1 MVFQN
6 DILAGASGS
15 VATYSIDQSIRFN
28 DNDSAYLTDTLGT
41 ATDANRW
48 TYSVWVKRSNLTGAY
63 MSLINASSALTDTGF
78 LAMNFHIDNTLYVTG
93 WNTRWRQ
100 TSQVFRDISA
110 WYHIVLAVDTDQG
123 TANDRI
129 KLYVNGEQVTALS
142 VTTNPSSGANLGIN
156 TAGPHEIGR
165 DYGAIRYF
173 DGYQSEINLID
184 GQQLAATDFGEL
196 NDSGVWVPKVFTG
209 TYGTNGFYLTGADSA
224 ALGTDYSGNG
234 NDFTSSGLAAADQ
247 MSDTPTDN
255 YPVFSPINKSTNI
268 TLSDGNLLASSSGSG
283 DTFPVMATICPES
296 SKWYAE
302 FEMVE
307 ADNTVYVGVGNSS
320 ETARIAGA
328 TFTNVVVGRAAGY
341 QNGVSYRSGTGDI
354 WTGGSSS
361 AYGSTFTTNDII
373 GVALDADTGSVWF
386 SKNGTFQNSG
396 NPEAGTGAAATGLTG
411 PFCFSMSIYTTDD
424 VRANFGQSAFTYTP
438 PTGFSVLSTANLPAP
453 AIKDG
458 SKYFQTTLYTGNGTA
473 IGSGGNAVTQIGNST
488 FQPDFVWMKSR
499 SAATDHALYDAV
511 RGATKEVIS
520 NSVAIES
527 TLTEGLTT
535 FGAAGFT
542 VGNDAAVNTNAAT
555 YAAWQWLANGS
566 GSSNTDGATSSTVSA
581 NQTAGFSV
589 VTYTGTG
596 SATTIGHGLGV
607 VPQFIAIKGL
617 TGSADSWGVYPGT
630 STGYGGQYRLKLNE
644 TSPVLAS
651 SVYWNNTDATSSV
664 FTVNTDAQV
673 NGSSVN
679 YVAYCWAEVAGY
691 SKIGRYTGNGSTD
704 GPFVWCGFKPA
715 WVMVKRTDSTGGA
728 YWPIW
733 DTVRKT
739 YNDVA
744 NQLYADLTNTEASND
759 YNLDVLSNGLKFRD
773 TSAAVNASGGTYIF
787 MAFAE
792 HPFGGEDVAPATA
805 R

>member
-396 NPEAGTGAAATGLTG
+396 NPAAGTGAAATGLTG

-438 PTGFSVLSTANLPAP
+438 PTGFSVLSTANLPTP
-453 AIKDG
+453 TITDG
-458 SKYFQTTLYTGNGTA
+458 SANFQTTLYTGT
-473 IGSGGNAVTQIGNST
+473 GSTLEVNQSENST
-488 FQPDFVWMKSR
+488 FQPDFVWIKQR
-499 SAATDHALYDAV
+499 NKVDNHIVNDAV
-511 RGATKEVIS
+511 RGADKALYTNGTSAEII
-520 NSVAIES
+520 NGSVTS
-527 TLTEGLTT
+527 
-535 FGAAGFT
+535 FDSDGFT
-542 VGNDAAVNTNAAT
+542 LGTWNNVNQSGITA
-555 YAAWQWLANGS
+555 AAWQWLANGS
-566 GSSNTDGATSSTVSA
+566 GSSNTDGDFTSTVSA

-589 VTYTGTG
+589 LTWTGDGT
-596 SATTIGHGLGV
+596 SVVVNSIGHGLGKAPSLIIMKRRDPADDWFV
-607 VPQFIAIKGL
+607 YAEPITESYYLRLNSTAAQAID
-617 TGSADSWGVYPGT
+617 TG
-630 STGYGGQYRLKLNE
+630 
-644 TSPVLAS
+644 
-651 SVYWNNTDATSSV
+651 NNTWGGTAPTSSV
-664 FTVNTDAQV
+664 FYTEAI
-673 NGSSVN
+673 GSGAYN
-679 YVAYCWAEVAGY
+679 YVAYCFAEVEGF
-691 SKIGRYTGNGSTD
+691 SKIGTYTGNGSAD
-704 GPFVWCGFKPA
+704 GPFFSCGFKPA
-715 WVMVKRTDSTGGA
+715 FLIGKRTNTTGYWYMKDSTRGA
-728 YWPIW
+728 YNVNAPL
-733 DTVRKT
+733 
-739 YNDVA
+739 
-744 NQLYADLTNTEASND
+744 LYADLTNSEAND
-759 YNLDVLSNGLKFRD
+759 YNVDFVSNGVKIRD
-773 TSAAVNASGGTYIF
+773 TDASLNASGGTFVF

-792 HPFGGEDVAPATA
+792 HPFGGDGVAPATA

>member
-6 DILAGASGS
+6 IMMGAAGQGGG
-15 VATYSIDQSIRFN
+15 YDIDQSIRFN
-28 DNDSAYLTDTLGT
+28 DDDSSYLTDTLGT

-184 GQQLAATDFGEL
+184 GQQLTPTDFGEF
-196 NDSGVWVPKVFTG
+196 NDDGVWIPKAYAG
-209 TYGTNGFYLTGADSA
+209 TYGTNGFYITGADSA

-307 ADNTVYVGVGNSS
+307 ADGIDYVGIGNSS

-328 TFTNVVVGRAAGY
+328 TFTNVVVGLSAGY
-341 QNGVSYRSGTGDI
+341 QNGVSYRNDNGNIS
-354 WTGGSSS
+354 TGGSTS
-361 AYGSTFTTNDII
+361 AYGNTFTTNDII

-396 NPEAGTGAAATGLTG
+396 NPAAGTGAAVTGLTG
-411 PFCFSMSIYTTDD
+411 PFCFSMSIYNTDD
-424 VRANFGQSAFTYTP
+424 IRANFGQSAFTYTP

-453 AIKDG
+453 TITDG
-458 SKYFQTTLYTGNGTA
+458 SQYFH
-473 IGSGGNAVTQIGNST
+473 TQ
-488 FQPDFVWMKSR
+488 
-499 SAATDHALYDAV
+499 L
-511 RGATKEVIS
+511 
-520 NSVAIES
+520 
-527 TLTEGLTT
+527 
-535 FGAAGFT
+535 
-542 VGNDAAVNTNAAT
+542 
-555 YAAWQWLANGS
+555 
-566 GSSNTDGATSSTVSA
+566 
-581 NQTAGFSV
+581 
-589 VTYTGTG
+589 YTGTG
-596 SATTIGHGLGV
+596 SSGLAITNDANFGDFQPDMLLLAPRSNGDNHVMWDVARGVTSRLKTNSTAAQDTDGTALLTFEADGFDLDTTDPNFNGSARTYVAWQWHTQGGAGSSNTAGSINTTTTSVNTTAGISISTFEGNGTAGATIGHGMGV
-607 VPQFIAIKGL
+607 KPSWIVIKNRDGTEQWIVYHATQGATKYGL
-617 TGSADSWGVYPGT
+617 LNSSDGFASSSGAWNNVEPT
-630 STGYGGQYRLKLNE
+630 STLITLGGGGFGTNVSGNSMVCYAFAEIDGFSK
-644 TSPVLAS
+644 
-651 SVYWNNTDATSSV
+651 
-664 FTVNTDAQV
+664 F
-673 NGSSVN
+673 GS
-679 YVAYCWAEVAGY
+679 
-691 SKIGRYTGNGSTD
+691 YTGNGNAD
-704 GPFVWCGFKPA
+704 GPLVYTGFKPA
-715 WVMVKRTDSTGGA
+715 FVILKRTNGASQWFTLDTARNAYNVMNLELRINQTNAESSTDA
-728 YWPIW
+728 I
-733 DTVRKT
+733 DMV
-739 YNDVA
+739 
-744 NQLYADLTNTEASND
+744 
-759 YNLDVLSNGLKFRD
+759 SNGFKIRHN
-773 TSAAVNASGGTYIF
+773 SAVISINDSGSPFAF

-792 HPFGGEDVAPATA
+792 NPFGGADVAPATA

>member
-6 DILAGASGS
+6 IMMGAAGQGGG
-15 VATYSIDQSIRFN
+15 YDIDQSIRFN
-28 DNDSAYLTDTLGT
+28 DDDSSYLTDTLGT

-184 GQQLAATDFGEL
+184 GQQLTPTDFGEF
-196 NDSGVWVPKVFTG
+196 NDDGVWIPKAYAG
-209 TYGTNGFYLTGADSA
+209 TYGTNGFYITGADSA

-307 ADNTVYVGVGNSS
+307 ADGIDYVGIGNSS

-328 TFTNVVVGRAAGY
+328 TFTNVVVGLSAGY
-341 QNGVSYRSGTGDI
+341 QNGVSYRNDNGNIS
-354 WTGGSSS
+354 TGGSTS
-361 AYGSTFTTNDII
+361 AYGNTFTTNDII

-396 NPEAGTGAAATGLTG
+396 NPAAGTGAAVTGLTG
-411 PFCFSMSIYTTDD
+411 PFCFSMSIYNTDD
-424 VRANFGQSAFTYTP
+424 IRANFGQSAFTYTP

-453 AIKDG
+453 TITDG
-458 SKYFQTTLYTGNGTA
+458 SQYFH
-473 IGSGGNAVTQIGNST
+473 TQ
-488 FQPDFVWMKSR
+488 
-499 SAATDHALYDAV
+499 L
-511 RGATKEVIS
+511 
-520 NSVAIES
+520 
-527 TLTEGLTT
+527 
-535 FGAAGFT
+535 
-542 VGNDAAVNTNAAT
+542 
-555 YAAWQWLANGS
+555 
-566 GSSNTDGATSSTVSA
+566 
-581 NQTAGFSV
+581 
-589 VTYTGTG
+589 YTGTG
-596 SATTIGHGLGV
+596 SSGLAITNDANFGDFQPDMLLLAPRSNGDNHVMWDVARGVTSRLKTNSTAAQDTDGTALLTFEADGFDLDTTDPNFNGSARTYVAWQWHTQGGAGSSNTAGSINTTTTSVNTTAGISISTFEGNGTAGATIGHGMGV
-607 VPQFIAIKGL
+607 KPSWIVIKNRDGTEQWIVYHATQGATKYGL
-617 TGSADSWGVYPGT
+617 LNSSDGFASSSGAWNNVEPT
-630 STGYGGQYRLKLNE
+630 STLITLGGGGFGTNVSGNSMVCYAFAEIDGFSK
-644 TSPVLAS
+644 
-651 SVYWNNTDATSSV
+651 
-664 FTVNTDAQV
+664 F
-673 NGSSVN
+673 GS
-679 YVAYCWAEVAGY
+679 
-691 SKIGRYTGNGSTD
+691 YTGNGNAD
-704 GPFVWCGFKPA
+704 GPFVYTGFKPA
-715 WVMVKRTDSTGGA
+715 FVILKRTNGASQWFTLDTARNAYNVMNLELRINQTNAESSTDA
-728 YWPIW
+728 I
-733 DTVRKT
+733 DMV
-739 YNDVA
+739 
-744 NQLYADLTNTEASND
+744 
-759 YNLDVLSNGLKFRD
+759 SNGFKIRHN
-773 TSAAVNASGGTYIF
+773 SAVISINDSGSPFAF

-792 HPFGGEDVAPATA
+792 NPFGGADVAPATA

>member
-6 DILAGASGS
+6 IMMGAAGQGGG
-15 VATYSIDQSIRFN
+15 YDIDQSIRFN
-28 DNDSAYLTDTLGT
+28 DDDSSYLTDTLGT

-184 GQQLAATDFGEL
+184 GQQLTPTDFGEF
-196 NDSGVWVPKVFTG
+196 NDDGVWIPKAYAG
-209 TYGTNGFYLTGADSA
+209 TYGTNGFYITGADSA

-307 ADNTVYVGVGNSS
+307 ADGIDYVGIGNSS

-328 TFTNVVVGRAAGY
+328 TFTNVVVGLSAGY
-341 QNGVSYRSGTGDI
+341 QNGVSYRNDNGNIS
-354 WTGGSSS
+354 TGGSTS
-361 AYGSTFTTNDII
+361 AYGSTYTTNDII

-396 NPEAGTGAAATGLTG
+396 NPAAGTGAAVTGLTG
-411 PFCFSMSIYTTDD
+411 PFCFSMSIYNTDD
-424 VRANFGQSAFTYTP
+424 IRANFGQSAFTYTP

-453 AIKDG
+453 TITDG
-458 SKYFQTTLYTGNGTA
+458 SQYFH
-473 IGSGGNAVTQIGNST
+473 TQ
-488 FQPDFVWMKSR
+488 
-499 SAATDHALYDAV
+499 L
-511 RGATKEVIS
+511 
-520 NSVAIES
+520 
-527 TLTEGLTT
+527 
-535 FGAAGFT
+535 
-542 VGNDAAVNTNAAT
+542 
-555 YAAWQWLANGS
+555 
-566 GSSNTDGATSSTVSA
+566 
-581 NQTAGFSV
+581 
-589 VTYTGTG
+589 YTGTG
-596 SATTIGHGLGV
+596 SSGLAITNDANFGDFQPDMLLLAPRSNGDNHVMWDVARGVTSRLKTNSTAAQDTDGTALLTFEADGFDLDTTDPNFNGSARTYVAWQWHTQGGAGSSNTAGSINTTTTSVNTTAGISISTFEGNGTAGATIGHGMGV
-607 VPQFIAIKGL
+607 KPSWIVIKNRDGTEQWIVYHATQGATKYGL
-617 TGSADSWGVYPGT
+617 LNSSDGFASSSGAWNNVEPT
-630 STGYGGQYRLKLNE
+630 STLITLGGGGFGTNVSGNSMVCYAFAEIDGFSK
-644 TSPVLAS
+644 
-651 SVYWNNTDATSSV
+651 
-664 FTVNTDAQV
+664 F
-673 NGSSVN
+673 GS
-679 YVAYCWAEVAGY
+679 
-691 SKIGRYTGNGSTD
+691 YTGNGNAD
-704 GPFVWCGFKPA
+704 GPFVYTGFKPA
-715 WVMVKRTDSTGGA
+715 FVILKRTNGASQWFTLDTARNAYNVMNLELRINQTNAESSTDA
-728 YWPIW
+728 I
-733 DTVRKT
+733 DMV
-739 YNDVA
+739 
-744 NQLYADLTNTEASND
+744 
-759 YNLDVLSNGLKFRD
+759 SNGFKIRHN
-773 TSAAVNASGGTYIF
+773 SAVISINDSGSPFAF

-792 HPFGGEDVAPATA
+792 NPFGGADVAPATA

>member
-6 DILAGASGS
+6 IMMGAAGQGGG
-15 VATYSIDQSIRFN
+15 YDIDQSIRFN
-28 DNDSAYLTDTLGT
+28 DDDSSYLTDTLGT

-184 GQQLAATDFGEL
+184 GQQLTPTDFGEF
-196 NDSGVWVPKVFTG
+196 NDDGVWIPKAYAG
-209 TYGTNGFYLTGADSA
+209 TYGTNGFYITGADSA

-307 ADNTVYVGVGNSS
+307 ADGIDYVGIGNSS

-328 TFTNVVVGRAAGY
+328 TFTNVVVGLSAGY
-341 QNGVSYRSGTGDI
+341 QNGVSYRNDNGNIS
-354 WTGGSSS
+354 TGGSTS
-361 AYGSTFTTNDII
+361 AYGNTYTTNDII

-396 NPEAGTGAAATGLTG
+396 NPAAGTGAAVTGLTG
-411 PFCFSMSIYTTDD
+411 PFCFSMSIYNTDD
-424 VRANFGQSAFTYTP
+424 IRANFGQSAFTYTP

-453 AIKDG
+453 TITDG
-458 SKYFQTTLYTGNGTA
+458 SQYFH
-473 IGSGGNAVTQIGNST
+473 TQ
-488 FQPDFVWMKSR
+488 
-499 SAATDHALYDAV
+499 L
-511 RGATKEVIS
+511 
-520 NSVAIES
+520 
-527 TLTEGLTT
+527 
-535 FGAAGFT
+535 
-542 VGNDAAVNTNAAT
+542 
-555 YAAWQWLANGS
+555 
-566 GSSNTDGATSSTVSA
+566 
-581 NQTAGFSV
+581 
-589 VTYTGTG
+589 YTGTG
-596 SATTIGHGLGV
+596 SSGLAITNDANFGDFQPDMLLLAPRSNGDNHVMWDVARGVTSRLKTNSTAAQDTDGTALLTFEADGFDLDTTDPNFNGSARTYVAWQWHTQGGAGSSNTAGSINTTTTSVNTTAGISISTFEGNGTAGATIGHGMGV
-607 VPQFIAIKGL
+607 KPSWIVIKNRDGTEQWIVYHATQGATKYGL
-617 TGSADSWGVYPGT
+617 LNSSDGFASSSGAWNNVEPT
-630 STGYGGQYRLKLNE
+630 STLITLGGGGFGTNVSGNSMVCYAFAEIDGFSK
-644 TSPVLAS
+644 
-651 SVYWNNTDATSSV
+651 
-664 FTVNTDAQV
+664 F
-673 NGSSVN
+673 GS
-679 YVAYCWAEVAGY
+679 
-691 SKIGRYTGNGSTD
+691 YTGNGNAD
-704 GPFVWCGFKPA
+704 GPFVYTGFKPA
-715 WVMVKRTDSTGGA
+715 FVILKRTNGASQWFTLDTARNAYNVMNLELRINQTNAESSTDA
-728 YWPIW
+728 I
-733 DTVRKT
+733 DMV
-739 YNDVA
+739 
-744 NQLYADLTNTEASND
+744 
-759 YNLDVLSNGLKFRD
+759 SNGFKIRHN
-773 TSAAVNASGGTYIF
+773 SAVISINDSGSPFAF

-792 HPFGGEDVAPATA
+792 NPFGGADVAPATA